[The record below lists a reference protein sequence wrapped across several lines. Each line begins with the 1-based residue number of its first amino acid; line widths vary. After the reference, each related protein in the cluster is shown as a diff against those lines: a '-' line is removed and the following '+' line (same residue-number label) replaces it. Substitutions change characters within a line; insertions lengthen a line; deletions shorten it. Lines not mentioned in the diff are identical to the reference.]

1 EKAHNDV
8 FNILLQILDDGRLT
22 DSQGRTVDFKNT
34 VLIMTS
40 NIGSTLIQEEMA
52 SRHKLDDETKDDVM
66 EVLRR
71 QFRPE
76 FLNRID
82 EVVIFE
88 SLKRE
93 DIARIV
99 DLQLERIRKLL
110 ADKRLDLELQP
121 SARQFLAEKG
131 YDPVYGARPLKRAI
145 QKYLQDPLALKVLSG
160 ECDRGDTSNGEAGKD
175 ELVLTRKRKAP
186 PRG

>member
-1 EKAHNDV
+1 
-8 FNILLQILDDGRLT
+8 
-22 DSQGRTVDFKNT
+22 
-34 VLIMTS
+34 
-40 NIGSTLIQEEMA
+40 MA
-52 SRHKLDDETKDDVM
+52 TREKLDDETKEEVL
-66 EVLRR
+66 EVLRH

-99 DLQLERIRKLL
+99 DLQLDRLRKLL
-110 ADKRLDLELQP
+110 EDKRLELELQP
-121 SARQFLAEKG
+121 SARKFLAEKG

-160 ECDRGDTSNGEAGKD
+160 EFSPGDTITVEAGRD
-175 ELVLTRKRKAP
+175 ELLLTRKRKSP
-186 PRG
+186 PKA